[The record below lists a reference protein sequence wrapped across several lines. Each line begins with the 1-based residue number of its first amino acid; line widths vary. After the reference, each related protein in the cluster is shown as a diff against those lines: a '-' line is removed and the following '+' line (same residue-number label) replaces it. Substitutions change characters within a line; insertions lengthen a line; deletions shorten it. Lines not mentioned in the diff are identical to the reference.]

1 LGLRINFGNSL
12 IFDRVE
18 SIPDLLLSILFRL
31 ESIEIEPAES
41 FMPVVSVTNELVSE
55 TPIEESGL
63 ICFAESVCW
72 ANDAAQ
78 KEKRKKRKKENR
90 WLNSFSL
97 SRKNKAVETV
107 YTKKF
112 SV

>member
-1 LGLRINFGNSL
+1 
-12 IFDRVE
+12 
-18 SIPDLLLSILFRL
+18 L
-31 ESIEIEPAES
+31 ESIKIELAES
-41 FMPVVSVTNELVSE
+41 LMPVVSITNELVSE
-55 TPIEESGL
+55 IPVTESGV

-97 SRKNKAVETV
+97 MRKNKAVETV
-107 YTKKF
+107 YAKKF